1 MMAGGIMEEAREW
14 DAVLY
19 DGWHAQQEEEE
30 EMHSFAVK
38 EEARDEEGK
47 ASGGNETKTPVHTA
61 SSSKQMDTAA
71 SPLVSLENIVDRKGQ
86 RVNMILSPGKMELLE
101 KYEQKAD
108 GLERLKPHA
117 GSATRNED
125 AFLELDWEKERA
137 HILNP
142 SLGPYKVHFTDRQES
157 RDADTEN
164 AWWSAQESAA
174 STKLSMAEARLLRKL
189 KRDPLFS
196 AIAET

>member
-1 MMAGGIMEEAREW
+1 M
-14 DAVLY
+14 V
-19 DGWHAQQEEEE
+19 
-30 EMHSFAVK
+30 
-38 EEARDEEGK
+38 
-47 ASGGNETKTPVHTA
+47 NETKTPVRTA
-61 SSSKQMDTAA
+61 SSSKQMDTA

-174 STKLSMAEARLLRKL
+174 STKLSMAEARLLKTQTRSSV
-189 KRDPLFS
+189 FGNC
-196 AIAET
+196 